1 LKSHGSTQQYSLLT
15 KGVIMNSTDIMVL
28 RKGTE
33 GLSAASYADKIRDRL
48 PNRDVVHAQTPQEE
62 KELISDARVATGIS
76 ITEELLTHAE
86 DLELFVVA
94 SSGYEHLPLEALDDY
109 GVTVVNAAGIHA
121 SGIADQVLGYILMFT
136 RKLHQALEQQ
146 QNREW
151 RHYQA
156 DEVGDSTVTIVGL
169 GSIGQTI
176 AERLEGF
183 DVTTIGVRYT
193 PEKGGP
199 TDEVIG
205 FDDQAFHA
213 ALAKTD
219 YLVLSTPLTD
229 ETRNL
234 IDSKELNTLDPDAFL
249 INVCRGGVV
258 NSDALLSHLQKG
270 SLAGAAMDVTDPEPL
285 PPDHPLWF
293 LDNVII
299 TPHVGGHTPKHW
311 DRLADILAS
320 NIEILDGKPA
330 DEFVNQVTYP
340 AGSEH
345 APTIAS
351 NDE

>member
-1 LKSHGSTQQYSLLT
+1 MS
-15 KGVIMNSTDIMVL
+15 STDVVVL

-33 GLSAASYADKIRDRL
+33 GLSAESYAKEIRELL
-48 PNRDVVHAQTPQEE
+48 PNHDVALARTPHEQ
-62 KELISDARVATGIS
+62 KDMISNARVATGIN
-76 ITEELLTHAE
+76 ITEELLSHAE

-94 SSGYEHLPLEALDDY
+94 SSGYDHLPLQALNEH

-136 RKLHQALEQQ
+136 RKLHQALGQQ
-146 QNREW
+146 RNREW

-169 GSIGQTI
+169 GSIGRNI
-176 AERLEGF
+176 AKRLEGF
-183 DVTTIGVRYT
+183 DVSTIGVRYT

-205 FDDQAFHA
+205 FDDQAFHT

-229 ETRNL
+229 ETRKL
-234 IDSKELNTLDPDAFL
+234 IGPEELDTLDPGSFL

-258 NSDALLSHLQKG
+258 DSDALLSHLQKG
-270 SLAGAAMDVTDPEPL
+270 SIAGAAMDVTEPEPL

-293 LDNVII
+293 LENVII

-311 DRLADILAS
+311 NRLADILAS
-320 NIEILDGKPA
+320 NVEILDNESA
-330 DEFVNQVTYP
+330 DEFVNQVTNP
-340 AGSEH
+340 SESE
-345 APTIAS
+345 PQTIA
-351 NDE
+351 NTDG